1 MNNLRKIIAVLI
13 VCAVIALSI
22 AGVSLLFK
30 CQNSGAEAGLRCS
43 VDERT
48 VTESYR

>member
-1 MNNLRKIIAVLI
+1 MNNLRKIISIII

-22 AGVSLLFK
+22 AGVSLLFT
-30 CQNSGAEAGLRCS
+30 CQNSGTEAGLRCS
-43 VDERT
+43 VDEWN